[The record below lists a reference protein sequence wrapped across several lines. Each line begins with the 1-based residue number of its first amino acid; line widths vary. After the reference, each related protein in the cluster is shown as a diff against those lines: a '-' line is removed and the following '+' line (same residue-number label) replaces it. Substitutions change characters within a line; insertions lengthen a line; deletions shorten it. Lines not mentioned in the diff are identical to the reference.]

1 MKRRGRGFLGT
12 GLFYQNTRRQI
23 FVALSFGL
31 LSSFYIWFPTWQ
43 RFELERKA
51 KECQT
56 SDVKEDATNNPNKSE
71 G

>member
-1 MKRRGRGFLGT
+1 MKRRGR

-23 FVALSFGL
+23 FVAAFFGVV
-31 LSSFYIWFPTWQ
+31 SSVYIWFPQWQ
-43 RFELERKA
+43 KLELERKA

-56 SDVKEDATNNPNKSE
+56 LDVKQDATNTPNKGE